1 MTYHRYAIYVTP
13 RPGPLA
19 GFGAAWLGWD
29 AASGA
34 PCPHPALPGL
44 PRPVAEITAAPRR
57 YGFHGTLKPPFRLAA
72 GCEAGALA
80 AALAAFCAGTGAV
93 SLAGLDLAR
102 IGRVLALCPVGGT
115 DALDALAAAVV
126 ARFDPFR
133 APPDAAEL
141 DRRRA
146 QRLTTR
152 QEAMLQ
158 RWGYPHVMEE
168 FRFHMTLT
176 GPLPPAELAAVEA
189 ALAPVLAPLL
199 PAPFPIDALTL
210 LGEDREGRFHQIARL
225 PLSG

>member
-13 RPGPLA
+13 RPGQLA

-29 AASGA
+29 ATAGV

-57 YGFHGTLKPPFRLAA
+57 YGFHGTIKPPFRLAE
-72 GCEAGALA
+72 GRDAGALA
-80 AALAAFCAGTGAV
+80 EALAAFCAVTGPA
-93 SLAGLDLAR
+93 LLPGLDLAR
-102 IGRVLALCPVGGT
+102 LGRFLALVPAGGT
-115 DALDALAAAVV
+115 SGLDALAAAVV
-126 ARFDPFR
+126 AGFDAFR
-133 APPDAAEL
+133 AAPDPAEL
-141 DRRRA
+141 DRRRT

-152 QEAMLQ
+152 QEALLQ

-189 ALAPVLAPLL
+189 ALGPILAPLL

-210 LGEDREGRFHQIARL
+210 LGEDGEGRFHQITRV
-225 PLSG
+225 PLTG